1 MSAPTI
7 FGTTI
12 FCSLL
17 SATVFADTTANFTLP
32 SGVVVQI
39 VEAAFD
45 KAKFKVKGC
54 SGREPYCQ
62 INGRTPFGT
71 DLDLPKTYVK
81 NIWVSF
87 AGAKHGLDA
96 KDMYNAWGGRP
107 LEYKGSIRYFGG
119 KCSDSNN
126 CQLRG
131 VFSDAAGSFVAEW
144 QIVNGKSTRTVL
156 TNSNDVVHLFMEH
169 IDPPEY
175 E

>member
-17 SATVFADTTANFTLP
+17 STTVFADTTANFTLP

-71 DLDLPKTYVK
+71 DLDLPETFVK
-81 NIWVSF
+81 NICVSF
-87 AGAKHGLDA
+87 AGAKYRLDA
-96 KDMYNAWGGRP
+96 KNMYNAWGGRP
-107 LEYKGSIRYFGG
+107 LESKGTIRYFGG
-119 KCSDSNN
+119 KCRDQITANFAGCFPMRQGHS
-126 CQLRG
+126 LR
-131 VFSDAAGSFVAEW
+131 S
-144 QIVNGKSTRTVL
+144 GKL
-156 TNSNDVVHLFMEH
+156 
-169 IDPPEY
+169 
-175 E
+175 